1 MTKTKISCFCLQESG
16 KRKSR
21 EDDPE
26 EVSRGAVRAHKF
38 LKEFAAMPLDKM
50 ELKDSLQR
58 VREMKDEL
66 EKDAADCHWLR
77 RFL

>member
-1 MTKTKISCFCLQESG
+1 MQGSG

-26 EVSRGAVRAHKF
+26 EVSRGAARAHKF
-38 LKEFAAMPLDKM
+38 LKEFAEMPLDKM
-50 ELKDSLQR
+50 KHKDSLQR
-58 VREMKDEL
+58 VREMKEEL
-66 EKDAADCHWLR
+66 EKDAEDCHWLK